1 MIRWLLI
8 IFLALLL
15 INGLHAW
22 LERIGLGRL
31 PGDFR
36 FRLFGRE
43 FFLPVASTVVLSL
56 VAALIA
62 RFVKL

>member
-31 PGDFR
+31 PGDLR

-56 VAALIA
+56 IAALVA